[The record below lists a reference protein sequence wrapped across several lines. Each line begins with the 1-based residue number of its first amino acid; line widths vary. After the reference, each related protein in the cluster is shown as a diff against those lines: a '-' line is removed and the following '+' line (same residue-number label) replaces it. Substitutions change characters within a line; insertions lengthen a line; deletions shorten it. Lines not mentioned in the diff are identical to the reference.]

1 MSPAPKRI
9 KVPSVSKAR
18 KPITSID
25 KTGHDKSEVD
35 RANRAPRSTFRCPV
49 TIEGVFSAPKETQ
62 VAQFYEARCGWS
74 RPFGRLSHSEKMA
87 WRESLHDNMVLMGFI
102 VYSQLFPSLLRNRI
116 KLNSASHHWN
126 ALDGTTDRG
135 RVKLEQRRAA
145 FERLTREGSARSAMK
160 GLPCSVDD
168 TTNILRFLKIEVS
181 DEDLRYRTFI
191 QRDFSAI
198 YGDRGAVG
206 SSSVY
211 SSCACAL
218 SLLWFSTVILGRPCC
233 LESIIFPLTTAER
246 RVLEQTFECPGQHFD
261 GPVRGFE
268 TDWGVVFSAVD
279 VGHRNMDYVML
290 ERTCQQKYIG
300 GLHVADAF
308 AVFRATVSAE
318 GDTKS
323 VAALVAS
330 YKQHSKHGV
339 ESGAIVG
346 SLDVLKEK
354 PMEAIGR
361 IDGSVLGA
369 ISSTFGQE
377 ASLEVQERCL
387 ALHDGKSLFDGSVSA
402 KLNEIVTFFDQE
414 LWRARKKHKME
425 LTVAANLDGAGLA
438 RKIDGGR
445 MLDPTDP
452 TSVEK
457 MHAMLKSLSRQVWSP
472 FKSLIGESLGPSA
485 EYPTEFLRISDEE
498 AGRLYTHASAKG
510 ATYKDVANLCT
521 LLMLSFSFQRS
532 QIMREATVDEFELER
547 GEGNYRLI
555 FKGRKFKTAS
565 ASSSDSMPVS
575 HFKLSPD
582 QSMIIKFVAS
592 VGHRFC
598 DVDMKNV
605 SRRLLVNAKG
615 QSWTQKDI
623 ATRYKRVGAHWL
635 GIPNFGPHVCRTFW
649 STYAL
654 NTGQVNGSNIADFS
668 SYLQVSSTTL
678 RTSYMGP
685 GANAA
690 AHSLGTEIL
699 GGVVNSACTGETSE
713 NGASPKGKK
722 LKARRLEFLGD
733 IRASLS
739 EYGGDAKLLFR
750 DLVKKR
756 NASQLVGR
764 EKWMRWENTF
774 FGDDGQ
780 RFFLR
785 FLEKLGV

>member
-1 MSPAPKRI
+1 
-9 KVPSVSKAR
+9 
-18 KPITSID
+18 
-25 KTGHDKSEVD
+25 
-35 RANRAPRSTFRCPV
+35 
-49 TIEGVFSAPKETQ
+49 
-62 VAQFYEARCGWS
+62 
-74 RPFGRLSHSEKMA
+74 
-87 WRESLHDNMVLMGFI
+87 MVLMGFI
-102 VYSQLFPSLLRNRI
+102 IYSQLFPSLLRNRI

-145 FERLTREGSARSAMK
+145 FERLTRGGSARSAMK
-160 GLPCSVDD
+160 GLPYS
-168 TTNILRFLKIEVS
+168 F
-181 DEDLRYRTFI
+181 RTRI
-191 QRDFSAI
+191 CATGLSSSGTSAI
-198 YGDRGAVG
+198 YGDRGSVG

-233 LESIIFPLTTAER
+233 LESIIVPLTTAER
-246 RVLEQTFECPGQHFD
+246 RVLEQTFECPRQHFD
-261 GPVRGFE
+261 GPVHGFE
-268 TDWGVVFSAVD
+268 TNWGDVFSAVD

-308 AVFRATVSAE
+308 AVFRATVSAK

-323 VAALVAS
+323 VAALVES

-377 ASLEVQERCL
+377 ASLAVQGRCL
-387 ALHDGKSLFDGSVSA
+387 ASQDGKSLFDGSVSA

-457 MHAMLKSLSRQVWSP
+457 MHAMLRSLSRQVWSP
-472 FKSLIGESLGPSA
+472 FKSLIGESLGPSV
-485 EYPTEFLRISDEE
+485 EYPTAFLRISDEE
-498 AGRLYTHASAKG
+498 ACRLYAHASAKG
-510 ATYKDVANLCT
+510 ATYTDVANLCT

-547 GEGNYRLI
+547 GNYKLI
-555 FKGRKFKTAS
+555 FRGRKFKTAS
-565 ASSSDSMPVS
+565 APSSDSMPVS
-575 HFKLSPD
+575 YFKLSPD
-582 QSMIIKFVAS
+582 QSMIIRFMAT

-598 DVDMKNV
+598 DVDMRNEK
-605 SRRLLVNAKG
+605 RRLLVNAKG
-615 QSWTQKDI
+615 QSWKQKDI

-649 STYAL
+649 ST
-654 NTGQVNGSNIADFS
+654 F
-668 SYLQVSSTTL
+668 
-678 RTSYMGP
+678 
-685 GANAA
+685 
-690 AHSLGTEIL
+690 
-699 GGVVNSACTGETSE
+699 GVRM
-713 NGASPKGKK
+713 
-722 LKARRLEFLGD
+722 L
-733 IRASLS
+733 
-739 EYGGDAKLLFR
+739 
-750 DLVKKR
+750 
-756 NASQLVGR
+756 
-764 EKWMRWENTF
+764 
-774 FGDDGQ
+774 
-780 RFFLR
+780 
-785 FLEKLGV
+785 